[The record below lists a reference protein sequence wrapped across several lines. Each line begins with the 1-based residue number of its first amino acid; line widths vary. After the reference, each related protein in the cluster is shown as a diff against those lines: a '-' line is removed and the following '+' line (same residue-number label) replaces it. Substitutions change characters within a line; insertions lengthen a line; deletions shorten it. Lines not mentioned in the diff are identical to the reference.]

1 MQHQVS
7 KQTLSDEE
15 KKEDFFGTSRTL
27 QPCLWRIQD
36 PISLAITK
44 ITLQNCEHQA
54 FSHKERV
61 GEVDMYMKLL
71 TTLHNF
77 QITTYNVIHS
87 FLEENMR

>member
-1 MQHQVS
+1 MS
-7 KQTLSDEE
+7 KQTLLDEE

-36 PISLAITK
+36 PISLAITE

-61 GEVDMYMKLL
+61 GEVDMYMKLQ

-77 QITTYNVIHS
+77 HRTTYNVTHS
-87 FLEENMR
+87 FLEENKR